1 MFEYTEY
8 ELQKRR
14 HKQELVRNEFK
25 MSKGI
30 NSNHLCSDWYSY
42 FFS

>member
-14 HKQELVRNEFK
+14 HKQELIRNEFETAGEILDFAG
-25 MSKGI
+25 MQTE
-30 NSNHLCSDWYSY
+30 Y
-42 FFS
+42 